1 MTASP
6 FKNHLEQK
14 KQDIAAKK
22 MKLEIRQNKKKSAE
36 QLKEQICK
44 LAKKKK
50 KEKKRTCRDSRSKK
64 KVSLGNSTEKAVSK
78 SRRLKYTLLLKPSS
92 RRQMFDVQHAMSL
105 YCDPPDEDWIQC
117 ACCHRW
123 WHENCSAYD
132 GGNFHCDLCA

>member
-50 KEKKRTCRDSRSKK
+50 KEKKRTCRDSRRKK
-64 KVSLGNSTEKAVSK
+64 KVSLGNSTEKAVCK
-78 SRRLKYTLLLKPSS
+78 SRRLKYSVAEAKQSS
-92 RRQMFDVQHAMSL
+92 TDVRCPACDEP

-132 GGNFHCDLCA
+132 DGNFHCDLCA